1 VSVSIRSSDQP
12 TGDLF
17 GCIYGSIVDV
27 ALAKR
32 GQAAVP
38 ELLRHA
44 ATDGTYP
51 AIRRFLGEASI
62 DTEQAGVQS
71 YRDFALGLSV
81 LKAETRRVSDLL
93 SDHGTRH
100 VILKG
105 VPLAQLLHGDAR
117 ARQSTDIDV
126 LVDPENVPRVLDLLV
141 EQLGYE
147 RPGRQA
153 VKPWSTNQI
162 ILKHADNQLL
172 LELHW
177 LLAKPNEFSG
187 RIQPRWSQTQS
198 VELVGTSIPVLG
210 RADLLLHLCLHAIQ
224 HDASLKTVG
233 DLAAWFDKYGAGA
246 FEDDWPH
253 VVERIGEVAAQ
264 WPVRAV
270 EMLSGAAL
278 ANATNPVSS
287 LLAWTSCEQ
296 ILESYID
303 GVGTERT
310 FYPQARATFV
320 AKVVGTLR
328 LGLSRGAISDRSILV
343 QMLHPLI
350 FGPHRLGR
358 AVVGGLERAGVLRRE
373 DLFAESI
380 FGAVRQRLTTRMDA
394 F

>member
-1 VSVSIRSSDQP
+1 
-12 TGDLF
+12 
-17 GCIYGSIVDV
+17 
-27 ALAKR
+27 
-32 GQAAVP
+32 
-38 ELLRHA
+38 
-44 ATDGTYP
+44 
-51 AIRRFLGEASI
+51 
-62 DTEQAGVQS
+62 
-71 YRDFALGLSV
+71 
-81 LKAETRRVSDLL
+81 
-93 SDHGTRH
+93 